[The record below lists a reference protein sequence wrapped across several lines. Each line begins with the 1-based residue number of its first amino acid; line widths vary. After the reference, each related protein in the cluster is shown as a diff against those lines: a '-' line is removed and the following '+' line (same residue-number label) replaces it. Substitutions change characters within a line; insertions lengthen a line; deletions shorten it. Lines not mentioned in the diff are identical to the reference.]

1 MTRSSQSFH
10 ITFALSSHARPNTVR
25 ARKVAA
31 MLHITAYLLMA
42 LLLAGALPAGAVAQ
56 PASRRLSFA
65 ELATTVMQNNL
76 QLRAAALDVAVA
88 QAQLAQ
94 ARAAKQPQVGVT
106 ASYTRTQQASAQTI
120 TFPNPFGASPPEIS
134 ITLPAPNPNIFAARL
149 AVQYPLYTGGR
160 LESQVALAEAN
171 LRGAQAVF
179 AQAQRQVLFNAQ
191 QLYLQAL
198 LGQENVTAA
207 QRALNQANESLRVA
221 NARVSA
227 GAAPQFDVLQ
237 AQVAVAN
244 AEQEVV
250 RARTSVATAQTSLSA
265 TLNLAQDSAL
275 EFTETLEPRPVAGT
289 LQDAIGRAVR
299 DRPEL
304 AEIQSRI
311 AATQASI
318 DLAASGGRPNVNV
331 STGYDVGNSN
341 GMSTSISGG
350 WSVTL
355 GVTLALYDGGL
366 TRERIREAEL
376 RLEQLKLLDAQVR
389 QQVELDVRLAWLAL
403 QQAAGEL
410 SAATKAVE
418 QGREAARL
426 AAVRYQAGVGTQ
438 LELVSAQ
445 TALAQAELGLA
456 AARFNQNLAR
466 IRLIL
471 AMGSSGGTI

>member
-1 MTRSSQSFH
+1 MDMKWTIAVLVMTSLFSG
-10 ITFALSSHARPNTVR
+10 V
-25 ARKVAA
+25 
-31 MLHITAYLLMA
+31 
-42 LLLAGALPAGAVAQ
+42 LPADTSAQ

-65 ELATTVMQNNL
+65 ELASTVMQNNL
-76 QLRAAALDVAVA
+76 QIRAASLDVAVA
-88 QAQLAQ
+88 RAQLAQ
-94 ARAAKQPQVGVT
+94 ARAAKQPQVGVS
-106 ASYTRTQQASAQTI
+106 ASYTRSQERGAQTI
-120 TFPNPFGASPPEIS
+120 TFPNPFGSSPPEIS
-134 ITLPAPNPNIFAARL
+134 ITLPAPNPNIYAARL
-149 AVQYPLYTGGR
+149 ALQYPLYTGGR
-160 LESQVALAEAN
+160 LESQIALAEAN

-179 AQAQRQVLFNAQ
+179 TLAQRQILFSAQ

-221 NARVSA
+221 NARVST
-227 GAAPQFDVLQ
+227 GAAPQFDALQ

-244 AEQEVV
+244 AEQEMV
-250 RARTSVATAQTSLSA
+250 RARTSVASAQTSLSA
-265 TLNLAQDSAL
+265 ALNLAQDTAL
-275 EFTETLEPRPVAGT
+275 EFTETLEPRPVQGAI
-289 LQDAIGRAVR
+289 QDAIVRALR

-304 AEIQSRI
+304 AELQSRL

-331 STGYDVGNSN
+331 STGYDLGNSN
-341 GMSTSISGG
+341 GTATSISGG

-355 GVTLALYDGGL
+355 GVTLALYDGGI
-366 TRERIREAEL
+366 TRERMREAQL
-376 RLEQLKLLDAQVR
+376 RLEQLKVLDAHTR
-389 QQVELDVRLAWLAL
+389 QQVELEVRLAWLAL

-445 TALAQAELGLA
+445 TTLAQAELSLA
-456 AARFNQNLAR
+456 SARFSQNLAR

-471 AMGSSGGTI
+471 ATGSL

>member
-1 MTRSSQSFH
+1 MDMKWTIAVLVMTFLFSG
-10 ITFALSSHARPNTVR
+10 V
-25 ARKVAA
+25 
-31 MLHITAYLLMA
+31 
-42 LLLAGALPAGAVAQ
+42 LPADTSAQ

-65 ELATTVMQNNL
+65 ELASTVMQNNL
-76 QLRAAALDVAVA
+76 QIRAASLDVAVA
-88 QAQLAQ
+88 QVQLAQ
-94 ARAAKQPQVGVT
+94 ARAAKQPQVGVS
-106 ASYTRTQQASAQTI
+106 ASYTRSQERGAQTI
-120 TFPNPFGASPPEIS
+120 TFPNPFGSSPPEIS
-134 ITLPAPNPNIFAARL
+134 ITLPAPNPNIYAARL
-149 AVQYPLYTGGR
+149 ALQYPLYTGGR
-160 LESQVALAEAN
+160 LESQIALAEAN

-179 AQAQRQVLFNAQ
+179 TLAQRQILFSAQ

-221 NARVSA
+221 NARVST
-227 GAAPQFDVLQ
+227 GAAPQFDALQ

-244 AEQEVV
+244 AEQEMV
-250 RARTSVATAQTSLSA
+250 RARTSVASAQTSLSA
-265 TLNLAQDSAL
+265 ALNLAQDTAL
-275 EFTETLEPRPVAGT
+275 EFTETLEPRPVQGAI
-289 LQDAIGRAVR
+289 QDAIVRALR

-304 AEIQSRI
+304 AELQSRL

-318 DLAASGGRPNVNV
+318 DLAASGGRPNVNA
-331 STGYDVGNSN
+331 STGYDLGNSN
-341 GMSTSISGG
+341 GTATSISGG

-355 GVTLALYDGGL
+355 GVTLALYDGGI
-366 TRERIREAEL
+366 TRERIREAQL
-376 RLEQLKLLDAQVR
+376 RLEQLKVLDAHTR
-389 QQVELDVRLAWLAL
+389 QQVELEVRLAWLAL

-445 TALAQAELGLA
+445 TTLAQAELSLA
-456 AARFNQNLAR
+456 SARFSQNLAR

-471 AMGSSGGTI
+471 ATGSL